1 MFILISICHSV
12 HVFVRDLAV
21 STGSDHCL
29 QMSTP
34 ASSPGM
40 FMGSL
45 SPCLSALYVSLC
57 VAVFLSE
64 AHRLYGL
71 ALPLPINPCL
81 WRLMDPWVSEEE
93 QKCSVKRPL
102 IETNK
107 ELKFHALLFIFL
119 LQAALKRQ
127 HVTWSLS
134 TLPWVHCWCKG
145 RLAEAIRA
153 SPGLSVVPCDPP
165 PQMGSGE
172 TSPSLRLLS
181 GVTGNR
187 GSGIR
192 IDYVVFACH
201 FCLKVNKKSISG
213 LEF

>member
-81 WRLMDPWVSEEE
+81 WRLTDPWVSEEE

-119 LQAALKRQ
+119 LRAALKQQ
-127 HVTWSLS
+127 HVTWSLG

-145 RLAEAIRA
+145 RQAEAIRA
-153 SPGLSVVPCDPP
+153 SPRPICGP
-165 PQMGSGE
+165 MW
-172 TSPSLRLLS
+172 SPSPN
-181 GVTGNR
+181 GQWGNQPIAEAFKWSDR
-187 GSGIR
+187 
-192 IDYVVFACH
+192 
-201 FCLKVNKKSISG
+201 K
-213 LEF
+213 

>member
-29 QMSTP
+29 QMSAP

-40 FMGSL
+40 FTGSL
-45 SPCLSALYVSLC
+45 SPCLSALYVSLS

-64 AHRLYGL
+64 AHRPYGL
-71 ALPLPINPCL
+71 ALPLPINSCL
-81 WRLMDPWVSEEE
+81 WRHTDPWVSEEE
-93 QKCSVKRPL
+93 KKCSVKRPL

-119 LQAALKRQ
+119 LRAALQ
-127 HVTWSLS
+127 HVSWSLG

-145 RLAEAIRA
+145 RQAGRSSQRL
-153 SPGLSVVPCDPP
+153 SPAYLWSHVIPLPKWAVGKPAHLW
-165 PQMGSGE
+165 G
-172 TSPSLRLLS
+172 
-181 GVTGNR
+181 
-187 GSGIR
+187 
-192 IDYVVFACH
+192 F
-201 FCLKVNKKSISG
+201 
-213 LEF
+213 